1 MFVEIAS
8 GITFASIY
16 GIAKFSSEG
25 NSGNDSKKILKIADA
40 VGLKKDGKSI
50 RIFRKYRPKEKKY
63 TEYVYQIPLGLSEK
77 DFLDKLDKFE
87 DGLNNKKTMYKYK
100 LSKLK
105 HLKLKDIR
113 EAEDTFEFI
122 KDSIR
127 EVIKIRKSIELSYDG
142 MLHFKVYDT
151 GIPDKIKFDEKLW
164 DKCQGWEMP
173 VGETR
178 EGVLFHKLDDG
189 HTVIAGATTF
199 GKSAFL
205 KLLVST
211 LLKNKPDKTE
221 LSLIDL
227 KGGLEMMYFEHCKQ
241 TVNFADNLEKASDV
255 LKSIREDIEK
265 RQRRLRIKGVNNIKK
280 AGIKKRHFVIVD
292 EASQLAPS
300 MNVGKGEK
308 ALALQCQADM
318 AFITRIGHSMGYTLI
333 YATQYPVGDIMPNQ
347 IKANSN
353 TTMCFRLETDTQSM
367 TVLDRNGAED
377 IELRGRMIYSV
388 PSGYQQVQSYLI
400 ADKTIN
406 EVVAPNIVIRPRK
419 DDISEVLLEKG
430 AKDRQYTIEFKET
443 DIP

>member
-16 GIAKFSSEG
+16 GVAKFKSEG

-50 RIFRKYRPKEKKY
+50 RIFRKYRPKGKKY

-100 LSKLK
+100 FSKLK
-105 HLKLKDIR
+105 SLKLEDIR
-113 EAEDTFEFI
+113 KEKDPFEYI
-122 KDSIR
+122 KNSIR

-142 MLHFKVYDT
+142 MLHFKVFDS
-151 GIPDKIKFDEKLW
+151 GIPEKIKFDEKLW
-164 DKCQGWEMP
+164 DKCEDWEMP

-189 HTVIAGATTF
+189 HIVVAGATTF

-205 KLLVST
+205 KLLIST

-227 KGGLEMMYFEHCKQ
+227 KGGLEMMYFENCKQ
-241 TVNFADNLEKASDV
+241 TINFADDLKHASVV
-255 LKSIREDIEK
+255 LKSIRADIEK
-265 RQRRLRIKGVNNIKK
+265 RQRMLRIKGVNNVKK
-280 AGIKKRHFVIVD
+280 AGITKRHFVIVD
-292 EASQLAPS
+292 EASQLAPC
-300 MNVGKGEK
+300 MNVGKDDK
-308 ALALQCQADM
+308 ALAQQCQADM
-318 AFITRIGHSMGYTLI
+318 SFITRIGHSMGYTLI
-333 YATQYPVGDIMPNQ
+333 FATQYPTGEILPNQ

-353 TTMCFRLETDTQSM
+353 TTMCFRLETDTQSL
-367 TVLDRNGAED
+367 TVLDRVGAED
-377 IELRGRMIYSV
+377 ITLRGRMIHSV

-400 ADKTIN
+400 DDKTIDK
-406 EVVAPNIVIRPRK
+406 VVAPNIVIRPRK
-419 DDISEVLLEKG
+419 DDKIAELLKKG
-430 AKDRQYTIEFKET
+430 TTDRKYTAEFKET